1 MGRKPKSAGREISGI
16 LLLDK
21 PAGMTS
27 NQVLQ
32 YIKKIF
38 QARKAGHT
46 GSLDKLATGLL
57 PICLGEATKFSAFL
71 LNADKCYLAT
81 ITLGTTTT
89 TGDTAGEILRTQP
102 VTEISRNTI
111 KQILEQFTGRIQQTP
126 PMYSALKHKGQRL
139 YKLAYQ
145 GKEVARDPREV
156 TVHELELL
164 RAGGNE
170 IELRITCSK
179 GTYIRTLAEDI
190 GEKLGCGAHIREL
203 RRIAAGPFTTDG
215 MVTVTD
221 VEQAESGGFPALD
234 RLLQSM
240 DGILSGLPPVYLHDN
255 LMFYLR
261 QGQAVIVPKSPVAGM
276 VRIYDDAERF
286 QGIGEVLDDGRISP
300 RRLVHA

>member
-1 MGRKPKSAGREISGI
+1 
-16 LLLDK
+16 
-21 PAGMTS
+21 MTS